1 MAEDKLNLGEK
12 SQRITAAASYT
23 EQINLC
29 FGTKSRERS
38 ASANR
43 PGQAK
48 VVDLFAGAGG
58 FSLGFQTVGFP
69 VTAAYDC
76 WEPAIDCYRLNFRHP
91 VHKFNL
97 IGVDEAIDH
106 ISEYKPDVIIGGPP
120 CQDFSSAGKRREGRN
135 ADLTWA
141 FASIVVGCNPRI
153 VVMENVPRAQSSGT
167 FQRARQEIARHGY
180 DCFETVLDAS
190 LCGAPQ
196 IRKRFFYVA
205 WKPDSA
211 KTVHDLAE
219 YFSAA
224 LSTKRLTVREYMG
237 DEIDIDHY
245 YRHPRNYSRRAVFSI
260 DEPSPTIRG
269 VNRPVPP
276 NYRGHPLDTAPV
288 SSVRPLTTYE
298 RSRIQTF
305 PASWKW
311 KPGSAKT
318 NCEQL
323 IGNAVPV
330 EMGRFVAQGVAEAL
344 L

>member
-1 MAEDKLNLGEK
+1 MAESN
-12 SQRITAAASYT
+12 QRTDGST
-23 EQINLC
+23 SHSEQINL
-29 FGTKSRERS
+29 FLGTNRRAATPCPSRV
-38 ASANR
+38 
-43 PGQAK
+43 GQAK

-58 FSLGFQTVGFP
+58 LSLGFQAVGFSLL
-69 VTAAYDC
+69 AAYDA
-76 WEPAIDCYRLNFRHP
+76 WDPAIDCYRLNFGHP
-91 VHKFNL
+91 VHKFDL
-97 IGVDEAIDH
+97 LSVEDAICH

-135 ADLTWA
+135 ADLTSA
-141 FASIVVGCNPRI
+141 FAAIVVGCDPRI
-153 VVMENVPRAQSSGT
+153 VVMENVPRARTSGT
-167 FQRARQEIARHGY
+167 FRRAREEIALHGY
-180 DCFETVLDAS
+180 DSFETVLDAS

-205 WKPDSA
+205 WKRDSE
-211 KTVHDLAE
+211 KTLQDVAE
-219 YFSAA
+219 CFSTAM
-224 LSTKRLTVREYMG
+224 STKRLTVRDYMG
-237 DEIDIDHY
+237 DELDIDHY
-245 YRHPRNYSRRAVFSI
+245 YRHPRNYSRRGVFSI

-311 KPGSAKT
+311 IPNGAKT
-318 NCEQL
+318 NSEQL

-330 EMGRFVAQGVAEAL
+330 EMGKCVARSVADAL